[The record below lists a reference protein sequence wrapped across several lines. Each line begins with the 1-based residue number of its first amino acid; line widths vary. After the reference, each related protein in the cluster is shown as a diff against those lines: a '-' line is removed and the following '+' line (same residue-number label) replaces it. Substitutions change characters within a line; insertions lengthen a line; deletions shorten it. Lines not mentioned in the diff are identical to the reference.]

1 MKYMFPS
8 MKIENL
14 RQAKVNISIHTSNSF
29 SDCERM
35 FIPDFLELNEE
46 LGKYLEKKEED
57 EANLLENMTGVGFQ

>member
-1 MKYMFPS
+1 

-35 FIPDFLELNEE
+35 FIPDFLELDEE